1 MSPPPKSS
9 DRHGRFATLY
19 DDAYLDVLRF
29 VSRRS
34 PPDTAEDIVH
44 EAFLAAWRRLDSL
57 PPTHDGARAWLFG
70 AARNC
75 LLNDRRT
82 RSRYEQLGVAIAD
95 LEELRPDEPLGD
107 ADLRIDLARAWRTL
121 SPSQQEVLA
130 LATWEALPAEHAG
143 VVLGISSAAYRIR
156 LHRARAA
163 LRRRLDPSSLT
174 SSPAPTAA
182 PAHAVEATPSELHA

>member
-1 MSPPPKSS
+1 MSPPPT
-9 DRHGRFATLY
+9 DPERARRFATLY

-44 EAFLAAWRRLDSL
+44 EAFLAAWRRLESL

-75 LLNDRRT
+75 LLNDRRS
-82 RSRYEQLGVAIAD
+82 RGRYERLGVAIAD
-95 LEELRPDEPLGD
+95 LEESRPDEPHGD
-107 ADLRIDLARAWRTL
+107 ADLRIDLARAWRELT
-121 SPSQQEVLA
+121 PAQQEVLS
-130 LATWEALPAEHAG
+130 LATWEALPAVHASA
-143 VVLGISSAAYRIR
+143 VLGISAPAYRIR

-163 LRRRLDPSSLT
+163 LRRRLDPSLS
-174 SSPAPTAA
+174 SSPASDAR
-182 PAHAVEATPSELHA
+182 VEATTSELPA